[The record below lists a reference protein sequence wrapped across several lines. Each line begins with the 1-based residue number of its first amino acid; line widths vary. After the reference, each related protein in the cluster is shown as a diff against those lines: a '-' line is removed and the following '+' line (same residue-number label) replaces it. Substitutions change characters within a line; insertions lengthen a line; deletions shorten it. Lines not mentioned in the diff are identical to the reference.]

1 MDTTAF
7 DQAVRRHE
15 SRALDF
21 LEALVRQPSYLGQEG
36 GAQEVFAAEL
46 ADLGFATQ
54 VLPFD
59 AGLADDARAG
69 VLQDV
74 PGPRQNTYASLSGE
88 LRSSLLLHGHID
100 VVPADNPELWAS
112 EPFEPRR
119 CAGRLYGR
127 GAGDMKCGFAMAAL
141 ALRALR
147 DVVPDFGTWSL
158 GFLAAVEEEC
168 TGNGTLTAARQGVL
182 ADAVVAVEPT
192 GLDLLLGGVGVLWV
206 DVTVV
211 GRSAHAEA
219 AHLAVNPFDLLW
231 DVIGDLRRWTAELS
245 AADDDPLLGDV
256 ESPYNLNV
264 GVMTGGD
271 WPSSVPGKATAR
283 LRIAYPR
290 AWTPER
296 AEGEVRSR
304 IASCADVSGRFPQ
317 PPQVRGSGFRAP
329 GYHLDAGHD
338 LAVRLADAH
347 EAAHGQRP
355 TPYLLGSTTDART
368 YVRYFD
374 TPAICFGPT
383 ANNIH
388 GIDESVEIASIAAG
402 ARTLGRFLADWFE
415 EPAGAGS

>member
-1 MDTTAF
+1 MDTAAF
-7 DQAVRRHE
+7 DQAVQRHE
-15 SRALDF
+15 SRALEF
-21 LEALVRQPSYLGQEG
+21 LEALVREPSHLGNEV

-46 ADLGFATQ
+46 ADLGFATT

-59 AGLADDARAG
+59 EGLAEDDRAG
-69 VLQDV
+69 VVQDV

-100 VVPADNPELWAS
+100 VVPASTPELWAS
-112 EPFEPRR
+112 DPFEPRR
-119 CAGRLYGR
+119 QQGRLYGR

-147 DVVPDFGTWSL
+147 DVVPEFGTWSL
-158 GFLAAVEEEC
+158 GFLAAAEEEC
-168 TGNGTLTAARQGVL
+168 TGNGTLSAARQGVL

-192 GLDLLLGGVGVLWV
+192 GLDLLLGGVGIVWV

-219 AHLAVNPFDLLW
+219 AHLALNPFDLVWEL
-231 DVIGDLRRWTAELS
+231 VEDLRRWTAELS
-245 AADDDPLLGDV
+245 AADDDPLLADV

-264 GVMTGGD
+264 GVLSGGD

-283 LRIAYPR
+283 LRVGYPS

-296 AEGEVRSR
+296 AEREVKAR
-304 IASCADVSGRFPQ
+304 IDACAEASGRFPR
-317 PPQVRGSGFRAP
+317 PPEVRSSGFRAP

-338 LAVRLADAH
+338 LAVRLATAH

-355 TPYLLGSTTDART
+355 AAYVLGSTTDART
-368 YVRYFD
+368 YIRYFD

-383 ANNIH
+383 ASNIH

-402 ARTLGRFLADWFE
+402 ARTLGRFLAGWFE
-415 EPAGAGS
+415 DRGAQA

>member
-1 MDTTAF
+1 MDSEAF
-7 DQAVRRHE
+7 DRAVQRYE
-15 SRALDF
+15 SRALEF
-21 LEALVRQPSYLGQEG
+21 LEALVREPSHLGNEV
-36 GAQEVFAAEL
+36 GAQQVFAAEL
-46 ADLGFATQ
+46 ADLGFSTT

-59 AGLADDARAG
+59 DGLASDERAG

-74 PGPRQNTYASLSGE
+74 PGPRQNTYASLTGE

-100 VVPADNPELWAS
+100 VVPAGTPELWACD
-112 EPFEPRR
+112 PFEPRR
-119 CAGRLYGR
+119 DAGRLYGR

-168 TGNGTLTAARQGVL
+168 TGNGTLSAARQGVL

-192 GLDLLLGGVGVLWV
+192 GLDLLLGGVGIVWV

-219 AHLAVNPFDLLW
+219 AHLAVNPFDLMWEL
-231 DVIGDLRRWTAELS
+231 VADLRRWTAELS
-245 AADDDPLLGDV
+245 AAEHDPVLRDV

-264 GVMTGGD
+264 GVLSGGD

-283 LRIAYPR
+283 LRLAYPT

-296 AEGEVRSR
+296 AEREVASR
-304 IASCADVSGRFPQ
+304 IARCAAASGRFPQ
-317 PPQVRGSGFRAP
+317 PPEVRSSGFRAP
-329 GYHLDAGHD
+329 GYHLDADHD
-338 LAVRLADAH
+338 LAVRLATAH
-347 EAAHGQRP
+347 EAAHGKRP
-355 TPYLLGSTTDART
+355 AAYALGSTTDART

-374 TPAICFGPT
+374 TPAVCFGPT
-383 ANNIH
+383 AANIH

-415 EPAGAGS
+415 EPRGALT